1 MKIALAQINTT
12 IGDLDENTRKI
23 KEFIDRAKKENAE
36 IVVFPEMTITGY
48 PALDLWY
55 KKSLVNK
62 NKEKLNEISQY
73 SKGIYTI
80 VGFEDEK
87 EGRLFNALAV
97 VKEGKVLFIQ
107 HKSLLPTYDVFDEAR
122 YFKQAESIG
131 IFEINGKK
139 FGLQVCEDLWDD
151 DYKVKVTKIQ
161 KDLGAEFII
170 NLSASPYYAG
180 KEYVRDNLLRKRALE
195 NNIPV
200 IYCNLVGA
208 ADDVIF
214 DGRSLVCNEKGDI
227 VFRGKSFTEEI
238 YFINTSIIKN
248 QHIPLI
254 TIKEEE
260 IFNALVL
267 GARDYVRKIGFSKV
281 CLGLSGGIDSALT
294 ASIASEALGKENVL
308 GVLMPSK
315 FSSDHS
321 ISDAKLLAENLGIKY
336 VIMTIEPIVEENRR
350 LYKNVFGDYKNKVT
364 DENLQAR
371 ERGKILMQISN
382 DSGTLVLS
390 TGNKTEL
397 AVGYCTL
404 YGDMCGGLSIISDV
418 DKLEVY
424 ALARYYN
431 KIKGKDII
439 PKGSLEKA
447 PSAELSPGQKDE
459 DNLPPYKLLV
469 PIVNHYI
476 EENLSVDEMT
486 KLGYDGDLVKR
497 VIKMVD
503 KAEYKRRQAAPGI
516 KITQKAFGI
525 GRKFTIINRF
535 EEEK

>member
-12 IGDLDENTRKI
+12 IGDLEGNTGKI
-23 KEFIDRAKKENAE
+23 REFIDKAKKENAE

-55 KKSLVNK
+55 KKSLIKK
-62 NKEKLNEISQY
+62 NKEKLNEIAQY
-73 SKGIYTI
+73 SEGIYTI

-87 EGRLFNALAV
+87 EGKLFNALAV
-97 VKEGKVLFIQ
+97 VKNGKILFIQ

-139 FGLQVCEDLWDD
+139 FGLQICEDLWDD

-180 KEYVRDNLLRKRALE
+180 KEYARDNLLRKRALE

-227 VFRGKSFTEEI
+227 VSRGKSFLEDI
-238 YFINTSIIKN
+238 YFFNTNIIKN

-260 IFNALVL
+260 ILNALVL
-267 GARDYVRKIGFSKV
+267 GTRDYVRKIGFSKV
-281 CLGLSGGIDSALT
+281 CIGLSGGIDSALT
-294 ASIASEALGKENVL
+294 ASIAAEALGRENVL

-321 ISDAKLLAENLGIKY
+321 ISDAKLLAENLGINY
-336 VIMTIEPIVEENRR
+336 VIMPIEPIVEENRR
-350 LYKNVFGDYKNKVT
+350 LYKHVFGDYKNKVT

-382 DSGTLVLS
+382 DSGALVLS

-459 DNLPPYKLLV
+459 DNLPQYKLLV
-469 PIVNHYI
+469 PVVNHYI
-476 EENLSVDEMT
+476 EENLSVDEIT
-486 KLGYDGDLVKR
+486 KLGYDRDLVKK

-516 KITQKAFGI
+516 KITQKAFGV
-525 GRKFTIINRF
+525 GRKFTIINKF